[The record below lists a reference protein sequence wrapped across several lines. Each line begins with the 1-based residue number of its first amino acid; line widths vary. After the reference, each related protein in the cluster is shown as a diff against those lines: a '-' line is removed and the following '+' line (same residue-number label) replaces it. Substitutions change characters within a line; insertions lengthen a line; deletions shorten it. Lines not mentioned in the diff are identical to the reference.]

1 MQIWERLPEPKFQWD
16 LTYMFLHGMVRYLR
30 PAHRYYDE
38 LTTILKDY
46 IASKYFLPDD
56 YGPHFW
62 LGTLAFESGDT
73 SAAYEH
79 FSKADKL
86 TGGRCFSDEDPRY
99 KKFYREMRA
108 ERKSQSKPS

>member
-1 MQIWERLPEPKFQWD
+1 
-16 LTYMFLHGMVRYLR
+16 MVRYLR